1 MLLRHPHPV
10 PLSSVVLVLAT
21 AFAFAPMPAQSALPQ
36 PSSAVFAKGAKFTV
50 SGYTGSSP
58 LSGFPVLV
66 RIGNNSPVG
75 FSYSD
80 VQNANAADKNDID
93 IAFVDMLGNGLP
105 FEIDTWDTAGTSLIW
120 VRLPTMTSG
129 TQFVMCWGSSSS
141 GKIVCGTN
149 PWSGYA
155 GVWHMNETG
164 TPSSQSPLTIHDS
177 TANGLDGSTPVGEAA
192 SGSVVGGAWRI
203 AKDNNHERSI
213 RVPVGGTGADPA
225 KKAAADALGTDFHA
239 SFWMRAK
246 GVVQW
251 SNIICRRKGDL
262 GTGWGFSF
270 HENSGSAPKLM
281 RVYAGGTTPA
291 TSSGSYNLGT
301 TLCATDNAW
310 KKVDVVWKYAENNNV
325 QVADIYLNGA
335 YLETVN
341 CLETANQQDTDIGIG
356 CSTQDIYNSNDK
368 DKKGRRVNAEM
379 DEVRLGAF
387 VPTADWIAADY
398 ATQSSPSSFL
408 TAGTAEPLEAT
419 ADPMAGVVVSS
430 VAYTNATV
438 EVTIS
443 SLGTGATSAGVTV
456 EIAATDTFASPV
468 WTETYTATAAGSRSF
483 NVASLATNTAYFVRA
498 VVANNVNGSLT
509 TFPISF
515 TTLAPGAPA
524 GTALFQDRGFS
535 TLSAT
540 ATATALG
547 TGAESATMRLEAST
561 DGFATVVAGA
571 EIAAI
576 LDTAV
581 PISVSGLAADTAYAL
596 RVRFRNDWGIDTFVA
611 LSDTATRTVPFS
623 TIGIGWTFSPD
634 GSTIDITFDVSGIYD
649 GASGTAT
656 LTYNGV
662 AQGQEP
668 IYDAGTVSWTGI
680 AAANGTATA
689 TIVLTAFLDGQT
701 YSQTFTAAIAPGSTA
716 VSVSDI
722 SEHISAATAIRIH
735 PGDVVTLPELSGT
748 ASYILGNRLF
758 GSLDG
763 NVLTALRPGIL
774 GIHGV
779 GNDSITNTMAV
790 LVLPEKIGNGD
801 IYIFTE
807 TSISGNNNGLWCNAG
822 YWDKVGAETNDSWPQ
837 NQDDIA
843 IIPFYSLETKSVNLG
858 GDVTVGA
865 LYVGGFR
872 DTKANITLGTNNSNY
887 KRAISFRRTDGGS
900 ATVQLCSNSLHLGN
914 EQARTLLTLSG
925 GLRLVD
931 FLSDTVLSGG
941 WDGSNS
947 TFPQGRFTFS
957 SVTNRIGDGVTV
969 ELREMDTQGVSY
981 NAGTL
986 SLGNLSGAG
995 TFWNH
1000 SSGLVKYAG
1009 DSSRFAGLIR
1019 DSGGH
1024 NAGGESQGR
1033 SGPAYFRT
1041 TTLTNAF
1048 AETAGWVGSNG
1059 QDAQSDYKKG
1069 VGTLYTGYPHFHEV
1083 DKPHLSYFPARGA
1096 TMHGGYII
1104 NRYIG
1109 SSAWTNSAENSITR
1123 DVKRT
1128 AFLKVDCGFN
1138 YLYGDANSAAHPG
1151 NDFIADAL
1159 VHTNKATLRIDDTSR
1174 FSLAS
1179 SVEPPLQTTVLH
1191 GVSTFAF
1198 GAGGNPEAT
1207 AAYSVVPWIA
1217 GPVASNDKTVL
1228 LFACFD
1234 GNDRFVRPD
1243 FESKALASWGDA
1255 DNAIVW
1261 SSGKNSIALAADKTV
1276 NSLVLDNSGLSSA
1289 DKRLGA
1295 GRTLSIS
1302 SGGLVFSKS
1311 GAVVGTEGAEAA
1323 NGALVLGN
1331 ATHPAY
1337 VWARGSASSPNQIW
1351 AKVTAPG
1358 GFVAAYTGHLILG
1371 GNQTG
1376 IGDELVVNAGTL
1388 QLGTATSGCSLARE
1402 LPVRIFANATLAL
1415 PAENALT
1422 GTVLQFD
1429 GAAGWFGKAN
1439 LIADQRCRKLYVRD
1453 YPEAPEWDNLPRG
1466 TYGSSESAAEFIR
1479 DDLFTGTGVLS
1490 VLSDDMRQ
1498 PLLIRFH

>member
-1 MLLRHPHPV
+1 MLLRHSHPV

-21 AFAFAPMPAQSALPQ
+21 AFAFAPMPAQAALPQ

-50 SGYTGSSP
+50 AGYTGSSP

-177 TANGLDGSTPVGEAA
+177 TANGLDGPTPVGEAA

-398 ATQSSPSSFL
+398 ATQSSPGSFL

-419 ADPMAGVVVSS
+419 ADPVAGVVVSS

-483 NVASLATNTAYFVRA
+483 NVACLATNTAYFLRA

-535 TLSAT
+535 TFSAT
-540 ATATALG
+540 ATATDFG

-561 DGFATVVAGA
+561 DGFATVIAGT
-571 EIAAI
+571 E
-576 LDTAV
+576 V
-581 PISVSGLAADTAYAL
+581 PATIGTTENLSVSGLAADTAYAL
-596 RVRFRNDWGIDTFVA
+596 RVRLRNDWGIDTFVA
-611 LSDTATRTVPFS
+611 LSDTATRTMPFS
-623 TIGIGWTFSPD
+623 TTGIGWTFSQD

-656 LTYNGV
+656 LTYNGT

-680 AAANGTATA
+680 SATDGSATA

-701 YSQTFTAAIAPGSTA
+701 YSQTFTATIAPGSTA

-722 SEHISAATAIRIH
+722 SEHTSAATAIRIH

-748 ASYILGNRLF
+748 ASYIVGNKLF

-774 GIHGV
+774 GIHCV
-779 GNDSITNTMAV
+779 DNESNTNTLPV
-790 LVLPEKIGNGD
+790 IVLPDVAGSGEVYVFDETGTGNSTFNWATGRMWRK
-801 IYIFTE
+801 
-807 TSISGNNNGLWCNAG
+807 ISGSSANQ
-822 YWDKVGAETNDSWPQ
+822 WPQ
-837 NQDDIA
+837 NPDDVA
-843 IIPFYSLETKSVNLG
+843 ILALYSQPGGKGMSCDVKNL
-858 GDVTVGA
+858 DVTVGA
-865 LYVGGFR
+865 LYAGHFKNLASSFGIR
-872 DTKANITLGTNNSNY
+872 KANGDTGS
-887 KRAISFRRTDGGS
+887 RISFRRTDGKP
-900 ATVQLCSNSLHLGN
+900 AVLQLCPNTLESTRMTELKFNANSL
-914 EQARTLLTLSG
+914 QTLA
-925 GLRLVD
+925 
-931 FLSDTVLSGG
+931 FLSDTTISGG
-941 WDGSNS
+941 WDGTSS
-947 TFPQGRFTFS
+947 THPVGRFTMS
-957 SVTNRIGDGVTV
+957 AQVNSIPEGVTV
-969 ELREMDTQGVSY
+969 ALRDMDTKSLGSGSY
-981 NAGTL
+981 TFV
-986 SLGNLSGAG
+986 LGNLSGAG
-995 TFWNH
+995 TFWNR
-1000 SSGLVKYAG
+1000 SSGLVKY
-1009 DSSRFAGLIR
+1009 DSGSANFTGLVR

-1024 NAGGESQGR
+1024 GANGEQQGR
-1033 SGPAYFRT
+1033 EGPAHFRT
-1041 TTLTNAF
+1041 SSITNAA
-1048 AETAGWVGSNG
+1048 AEVVGWVPSSNG
-1059 QDAQSDYKKG
+1059 QDPSNDFRLGAGALMTGWPHNYQA
-1069 VGTLYTGYPHFHEV
+1069 VGPHA
-1083 DKPHLSYFPARGA
+1083 PWFPARGT
-1096 TMHGGYII
+1096 TMHGGLVL
-1104 NRYIG
+1104 NRREI
-1109 SSAWTNSAENSITR
+1109 STAWTNSPDNAITR
-1123 DVKRT
+1123 DIKQT
-1128 AFLKVDCGFN
+1128 DFLSVLCGLN
-1138 YLYGDANSAAHPG
+1138 YIYGDCNAANPD
-1151 NDFIADAL
+1151 NDFIADAFR
-1159 VHTNKATLRIDDTSR
+1159 HENKATLGIHDQ
-1174 FSLAS
+1174 
-1179 SVEPPLQTTVLH
+1179 SVFESNANTNMSTVLH
-1191 GVSTFAF
+1191 GVSAYAV
-1198 GAGGNPEAT
+1198 GAGGDPRTSN
-1207 AAYSVVPWIA
+1207 AASIVPWIVAKA
-1217 GPVASNDKTVL
+1217 GPKTDEDMRFAAFDAGDRLSRIVHDK
-1228 LFACFD
+1228 D
-1234 GNDRFVRPD
+1234 I
-1243 FESKALASWGDA
+1243 ALSSYGST
-1255 DNAIVW
+1255 DNAYVFNKDLVL
-1261 SSGKNSIALAADKTV
+1261 GENSTF
-1276 NSLVLDNSGLSSA
+1276 NSLALYNDAKAKLPGV
-1289 DKRLGA
+1289 
-1295 GRTLSIS
+1295 GRTITLT
-1302 SGGLVFSKS
+1302 SGGLFLGDISWAAGSAAIGQES
-1311 GAVVGTEGAEAA
+1311 GGDA

-1331 ATHPAY
+1331 ATHPGY

-1351 AKVTAPG
+1351 APVTAPG

-1429 GAAGWFGKAN
+1429 GSAGWFGKAN

-1453 YPEAPEWDNLPRG
+1453 YPEAPEWENLPRG